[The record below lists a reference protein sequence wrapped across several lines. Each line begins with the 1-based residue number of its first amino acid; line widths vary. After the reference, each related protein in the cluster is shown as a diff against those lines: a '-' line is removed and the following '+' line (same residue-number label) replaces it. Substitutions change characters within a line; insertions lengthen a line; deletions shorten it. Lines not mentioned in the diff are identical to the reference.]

1 MVALMVLEQCA
12 AGEEDVNAVRCHECP
27 NSVEDNPSPHTPN
40 LSYPPTVDSQIEDTS
55 SLNRYP
61 LVSNSGCSKILGMTC
76 TYSTVFLGPNRLF
89 GL

>member
-1 MVALMVLEQCA
+1 MVTLMVLEQRA

-27 NSVEDNPSPHTPN
+27 NSVEDIPSPQTPR

-61 LVSNSGCSKILGMTC
+61 LVSNSGCSKIVGTTC
-76 TYSTVFLGPNRLF
+76 TYSTVFFGPNTLSD
-89 GL
+89 L